1 MKKNYLIL
9 SQLQTIMQHV
19 IVRFG
24 QIMGTGNT
32 RGNQGLGIRLHGP
45 LHCLGPRLLLAV
57 DVEAD
62 CLAVRDIQL
71 LLDHLPYP
79 EDGIWLR
86 GVCQPNGQLVSPRPH
101 GDNCAVD
108 LGK

>member
-32 RGNQGLGIRLHGP
+32 RGNQGLVHE
-45 LHCLGPRLLLAV
+45 LASS
-57 DVEAD
+57 A
-62 CLAVRDIQL
+62 RRQ
-71 LLDHLPYP
+71 
-79 EDGIWLR
+79 GSSLR
-86 GVCQPNGQLVSPRPH
+86 VAILE
-101 GDNCAVD
+101 
-108 LGK
+108 